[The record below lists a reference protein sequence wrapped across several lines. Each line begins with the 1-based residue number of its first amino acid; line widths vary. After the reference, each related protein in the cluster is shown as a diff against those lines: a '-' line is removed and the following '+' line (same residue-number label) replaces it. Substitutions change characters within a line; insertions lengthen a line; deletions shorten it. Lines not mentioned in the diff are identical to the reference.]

1 MVIQSKNKRDKEKLY
16 WRKNPAVI
24 ISLRSLSKRFSRMAN
39 TTFPQYVDDMPEG
52 EYDES
57 FERQQRVNER
67 RRLTT
72 SLDLYLVVAV
82 GVLIA
87 IGLMMVWSTTFYWSD
102 PQAAIFLQQ
111 ARNAGIGFVI
121 MLVLGTIDYRI
132 W

>member
-39 TTFPQYVDDMPEG
+39 TTFPQYVDDVPEG

-82 GVLIA
+82 VVLVA
-87 IGLMMVWSTTFYWSD
+87 IPLILVLRTPLFFVALLRRLFFLKGSS
-102 PQAAIFLQQ
+102 PQACPCTLILLAASLH
-111 ARNAGIGFVI
+111 
-121 MLVLGTIDYRI
+121 
-132 W
+132 